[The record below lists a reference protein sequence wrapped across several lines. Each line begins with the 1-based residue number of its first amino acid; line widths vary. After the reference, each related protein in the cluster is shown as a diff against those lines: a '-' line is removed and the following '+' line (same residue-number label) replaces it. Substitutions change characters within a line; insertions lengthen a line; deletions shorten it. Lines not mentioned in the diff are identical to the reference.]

1 MMSADV
7 PPPPPAIHELAPCPD
22 RPNCVSSLA
31 EDDDNRVEPLAFE
44 GEPEEALARLRRI
57 IEEMPRA
64 TVDEVDGAYL
74 KARFKSRVFG
84 FTDDLEL
91 LVDAQAGVV
100 HVRSASRVGYSDFG
114 VNRKRVEEIRSRFRL
129 EPTTNL

>member
-31 EDDDNRVEPLAFE
+31 EDEEHRVEPLPLD
-44 GEPEEALARLRRI
+44 GKPEEALERLRRI

-64 TVDEVDGAYL
+64 TVDEADEEYL

-91 LVDAQAGVV
+91 QVDAEAGVI
-100 HVRSASRVGYSDFG
+100 HVRSASRVGYSDLG
-114 VNRKRVEEIRSRFRL
+114 VNRKRVEEIRSRF
-129 EPTTNL
+129 EATG